1 MTVRKE
7 SESSEEVAKGSSYEV
22 DDGLSEVTADSSFG
36 NGEAK
41 KSAPLGKSDSP
52 KASDPAAPET
62 MDWRTSNRVTPVK
75 TQGEC
80 NS

>member
-7 SESSEEVAKGSSYEV
+7 SEDEEVAKGSSYEV
-22 DDGLSEVTADSSFG
+22 DDGLSEVTPESSVG

-41 KSAPLGKSDSP
+41 KSAPQSKGDSP

-62 MDWRTSNRVTPVK
+62 MDWRTTNRVTPVK